1 MWSIFLKCTCLGLIK
16 SQGDVILLSW
26 NSLKIQY
33 WSNLSIDS
41 GSLWASTCSAYDI
54 YCILKELWMV
64 RVPFLKKVSVSFHV
78 RYFPKGLFRSRNFSK
93 YAIFQVI
100 TSQECA
106 SRSARALVFP
116 NHSARAIVFP
126 SRSAWALVFS
136 SRSDR
141 ALAFSSRSARAIVFP
156 SRSSWALAFSSRSA
170 RALVFSSSS
179 ARALVFS
186 SRSARALV
194 FPSRSARALVFSSSS
209 AWALVFSSRSVQPPT
224 PS

>member
-16 SQGDVILLSW
+16 SQGDVTLLSW

-54 YCILKELWMV
+54 YCILY
-64 RVPFLKKVSVSFHV
+64 SFHV
-78 RYFPKGLFRSRNFSK
+78 RYFPKGLFWSRNFSK

-116 NHSARAIVFP
+116 NHSARAIVFS